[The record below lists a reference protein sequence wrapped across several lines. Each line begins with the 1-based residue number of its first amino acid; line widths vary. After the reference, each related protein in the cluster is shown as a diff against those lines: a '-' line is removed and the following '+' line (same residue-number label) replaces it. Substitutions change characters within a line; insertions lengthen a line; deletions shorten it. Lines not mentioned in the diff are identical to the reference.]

1 KEDIP
6 LLVEHFIKKSN
17 GKNGSKRRFSEKIL
31 RQLMGYSYPGNVR
44 ELKNII
50 ERALM
55 LCENNLIT
63 FKDLPLEV
71 RRNAK
76 ADQLPSNYSRK
87 GLALEEIK
95 KCMESETILQALKQ
109 LKGNKLKVAKLLNI
123 SRSTLYA
130 KIEKYHIEC

>member
-1 KEDIP
+1 ME
-6 LLVEHFIKKSN
+6 
-17 GKNGSKRRFSEKIL
+17 
-31 RQLMGYSYPGNVR
+31 YSYPGNVR